1 MKIEQA
7 LALIEKL
14 QIENQILTEENND
27 LKKEQKEFQDVLIL
41 KIMEIEKLGFW
52 QKIGKYWALLTDLIN
67 TIKLSIDQVN
77 ANKK

>member
-1 MKIEQA
+1 MQIEQA
-7 LALIEKL
+7 MALIQKL
-14 QIENQILTEENND
+14 QIENQILTNENND

-52 QKIGKYWALLTDLIN
+52 QKIGKYWTLLTDLIN
-67 TIKLSIDQVN
+67 TIKLSIEQVN